1 MNDLVKYGLIAGG
14 AYIIYEWVIAPY
26 LAAPAVPGTT
36 VVSGSQVTVNQPAAT
51 TTPTPQAFS
60 YPAITSQQLYE
71 TGNVSGGQTP
81 DQWAWDYHAKTGV
94 WVDGGLMDSI
104 FGVVGTTTR
113 GMNYSA
119 EQFVSMMQG
128 TGQGFQGLA
137 GLSVEKASG
146 YERAI
151 KLAR

>member
-26 LAAPAVPGTT
+26 LAAPTTPGTT
-36 VVSGSQVTVNQPAAT
+36 AVSGNQVTVNQPAAT
-51 TTPTPQAFS
+51 TAATPQAFS

-71 TGNVSGGQTP
+71 QGNVSGGQTP
-81 DQWAWDYHAKTGV
+81 DQWAWLYHAKTGQ
-94 WVDGGLMDSI
+94 WIDGGLIDSI
-104 FGVVGTTTR
+104 FGTVGNTTR

-128 TGQGFQGLA
+128 TGQGFAGLA

-146 YERAI
+146 WERAI
-151 KLAR
+151 KFNR